1 MSPTWIDDDGDELT
15 AAPLADTVELDIDQ
29 STNCCMSTFT
39 LNRTAGAELAKVL
52 TDWLGDQE
60 GQTA

>member
-15 AAPLADTVELDIDQ
+15 AAPLADTVELEIDQ
-29 STNCCMSTFT
+29 TTSSCMSTFT
-39 LNRTAGAELAKVL
+39 LNRAAAGELAKVL